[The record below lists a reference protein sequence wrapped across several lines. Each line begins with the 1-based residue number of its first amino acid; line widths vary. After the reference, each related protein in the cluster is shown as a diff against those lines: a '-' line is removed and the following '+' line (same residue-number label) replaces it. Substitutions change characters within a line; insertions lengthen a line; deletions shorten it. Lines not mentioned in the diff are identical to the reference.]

1 MKNYRLHFVFLLT
14 TTACIQNLLYTGR
27 EDIKEAFSNL
37 LNLFE
42 SVVRQKGQQL
52 VPIEG
57 SQGNDI
63 AYAKATSIH
72 KDGDQNR
79 MTIYGIRYD
88 DRYIKQ
94 DGYKFIY
101 SRKFNFL

>member
-1 MKNYRLHFVFLLT
+1 MFLLT
-14 TTACIQNLLYTGR
+14 TTACIQNLLYTVR
-27 EDIKEAFSNL
+27 EDIKEAFSNF

-42 SVVRQKGQQL
+42 SVVRLKGQQL
-52 VPIEG
+52 APIEG
-57 SQGNDI
+57 LKANNI
-63 AYAKATSIH
+63 AYTNATSIH

-94 DGYKFIY
+94 DGNKFIY
-101 SRKFNFL
+101 SRKFNFLWEDYKFLD

>member
-1 MKNYRLHFVFLLT
+1 MKNYRLHFVFPLT
-14 TTACIQNLLYTGR
+14 TTACIQNLLYTVR
-27 EDIKEAFSNL
+27 EDIKEAFSNF

-42 SVVRQKGQQL
+42 SVVRLKGQQL
-52 VPIEG
+52 APIEG
-57 SQGNDI
+57 LKANNI
-63 AYAKATSIH
+63 AYTNATSIH
-72 KDGDQNR
+72 KGGDQNR

-94 DGYKFIY
+94 DGNKFIY

>member
-1 MKNYRLHFVFLLT
+1 MKNYRLHFVFPLS

-37 LNLFE
+37 LNLFQF
-42 SVVRQKGQQL
+42 VVLLKGQQL

-57 SQGNDI
+57 LKANNI
-63 AYAKATSIH
+63 AYTNATSIH
-72 KDGDQNR
+72 KDGNQNR

-88 DRYIKQ
+88 DRYIK
-94 DGYKFIY
+94 
-101 SRKFNFL
+101 

>member
-27 EDIKEAFSNL
+27 EDIKEAFSNF

-57 SQGNDI
+57 PKGNDI
-63 AYAKATSIH
+63 HTQKQQASI
-72 KDGDQNR
+72 R
-79 MTIYGIRYD
+79 W
-88 DRYIKQ
+88 
-94 DGYKFIY
+94 
-101 SRKFNFL
+101 

>member
-1 MKNYRLHFVFLLT
+1 MKNYRLHFVFLIT
-14 TTACIQNLLYTGR
+14 TTAYIQNLLYTGR
-27 EDIKEAFSNL
+27 EDIKETFSNL

-42 SVVRQKGQQL
+42 SVVRQKGHQL
-52 VPIEG
+52 VPIER

-94 DGYKFIY
+94 DENKFIY

>member
-1 MKNYRLHFVFLLT
+1 MFPLT

-27 EDIKEAFSNL
+27 EDIKETFSNL
-37 LNLFE
+37 LNLFQ
-42 SVVRQKGQQL
+42 SVVRQKGHQL

-63 AYAKATSIH
+63 AYTNATSIH
-72 KDGDQNR
+72 KDGNQNR

-94 DGYKFIY
+94 DENKFIY

>member
-1 MKNYRLHFVFLLT
+1 MFPLT
-14 TTACIQNLLYTGR
+14 TTACIQNLLYSGR

-57 SQGNDI
+57 SKGNDI

-72 KDGDQNR
+72 KDGNQNR

-94 DGYKFIY
+94 DENKFIY
-101 SRKFNFL
+101 SRKFNFLWEDYKILD

>member
-1 MKNYRLHFVFLLT
+1 MFPLT
-14 TTACIQNLLYTGR
+14 TTACIQNLLYSGR
-27 EDIKEAFSNL
+27 EDIKEAFSNF

-57 SQGNDI
+57 PKGNDI

-88 DRYIKQ
+88 DCYIKQ
-94 DGYKFIY
+94 DENKFIY
-101 SRKFNFL
+101 SRKFNFLWEDYKILD